1 MKKYLYQG
9 GKYTLKELEAKL
21 CRPLTRKELL
31 TLHSEGECGD
41 IGTVYEAG
49 RLYRRPVRG
58 NIVVFRHYQGRVVA
72 LCPIKGRQSD
82 YYVPCYDQQ
91 WAWVDYRLV
100 MKDSSPCPCD
110 DQILNAVQQ
119 EYGKSRVV
127 TKCRPAYPVNDCVKR
142 RYVKKADVPNTQPNT
157 HTEQSTEHIGH
168 TDEHTQLK

>member
-9 GKYTLKELEAKL
+9 NKYTLRELEAKL

-41 IGTVYEAG
+41 ISTVYVHQA
-49 RLYRRPVRG
+49 LYRRPVRG

-82 YYVPCYDQQ
+82 YHVPCYDDQ
-91 WAWVDYRLV
+91 WSWVDYRLV

-110 DQILNAVQQ
+110 DQILKAVQQ

-142 RYVKKADVPNTQPNT
+142 RYVKKADAPHSQTNTPSSEPNA
-157 HTEQSTEHIGH
+157 HTEQS
-168 TDEHTQLK
+168 D